1 MKNYKLLKKET
12 DNIYK
17 TTKDEKLSVSLTI
30 KKIEKK
36 LDNYYQENK
45 DNISKDA
52 LLKQH
57 KHLTY
62 DYNSM
67 ISNTL
72 ALIIGLFSSLLFSFI
87 NPIFNEL
94 ELDSLLSIIISAIVG
109 DLILVIIIIFFMKII
124 YKAPSEFYTTANFYA
139 DKYHAKL
146 IEKVLN
152 DDDFRINFD
161 IDDIKFT
168 DKTQENKDNEK

>member
-36 LDNYYQENK
+36 LNNYYQENK

-62 DYNSM
+62 DYKTI
-67 ISNTL
+67 ISNAL
-72 ALIIGLFSSLLFSFI
+72 ALIIGVLSSFLISF
-87 NPIFNEL
+87 
-94 ELDSLLSIIISAIVG
+94 LDSCINKTDNSLIDVISIFVG
-109 DLILVIIIIFFMKII
+109 DLILVIIIIFLMKII
-124 YKAPSEFYTTANFYA
+124 YKAPSDLYTTTNFYA

-168 DKTQENKDNEK
+168 DKTQESKDDKKE